1 MAIQGLFSGDLKVRG
16 LNGVLI
22 ASDGIV
28 TATSFS
34 SGSSGTSG
42 SSGSS
47 GTSATSGTSG
57 TSATSG
63 TSGTTGTSGSSGTSG
78 TTGSSGTSGTTG
90 TSGTSGTT
98 GTSGTSATD
107 GTGGTSGTSG
117 TTGTSGTSGS
127 SGTSGTSATDGT
139 GGTSGT
145 SGTSATSGTSGTS
158 ATSGTSGTSG
168 TSATSGTSGTSG
180 VQGDRYATTSTTTF
194 TLGNAGTI
202 TVGTQLAYTVAQ
214 SIIVVYDA
222 NNFQECEVT
231 AYNPSTGV
239 LSFAAPTRTVG
250 SGTYSAWSVN
260 LDGASG
266 GDGSSGTSG
275 TSGSAG
281 TSGTTGT
288 SGSSGTSGTSGTSGS
303 AGTSGTSGTSGR
315 NGIDGSSGASIANW
329 YGAFTSTAT
338 QTVTAANTPTAI
350 TYTNDEYSNGIVF
363 SGSQLTVQH
372 AGIYEIAYSLQI
384 EKTQGTNANVDIWL
398 KKNGTNILRSDSIL
412 GLVSNSAKQ
421 LPFVSIIDSAS
432 ANDYYEVYFQSDSD
446 HVQVT
451 AVAATGGIPAAPS
464 IITNIKQ
471 IGIAVGTTSGTSGTS
486 GVNGSS
492 GMTGS
497 SGSAGSSGTSGTS
510 GVDGS
515 TGSSGSAG
523 SSGTS
528 GSSGTTGTSGT
539 SGTSGSSGTSGTS
552 ATSGTS
558 GTTGTSG
565 TSATSGTTGTS
576 GTSGTSGMATTS
588 ARAVQIFTSTAG
600 QTTFTVT
607 NGYNLGMV
615 DVYVNGVKY
624 VNGVDYTATD
634 GTTVVLTDALTAS
647 QIVEIDNYL
656 TAFLPTN
663 ALRTITTF
671 TATAS
676 QTTFSVTYTQG
687 LIDVYYNGSC
697 LAQSE
702 YTATNGTSIVLA
714 TACQAN
720 DIVVVYA
727 YNYSVGAFSGIG
739 GSGTTNYVSKFT
751 SSSAIG
757 NSSIFDNGTSVGVGT
772 ATPFGTFN
780 VVAGTNKSLI
790 IQDSG
795 TADTIEIA
803 NYSVSGGTRA
813 LSINASTITLGTGT
827 AGGGSSTPRLTINST
842 GNVGIGTAAPLTR
855 LQIVEVGGPSVT
867 PTLTLSQDGD
877 LGLDWVAGAINFYS
891 YDGSSNSRG
900 GIGNIRVAAET
911 AYNTGATPSYM
922 AFYTH
927 PNVANN
933 NTTFGAATEKM
944 RITAAGNVGIGTTNP
959 QALLQVTSSAFPVL
973 KVADGIGG
981 GAVALG
987 DSAISSNYV
996 GIWRGQANS
1005 ISGGGFLNIQ
1015 GNGIAFMSGNDI
1027 FGNVNERGRFTSNGY
1042 FKARGSETSYYSATI
1057 PAHELRTGQ
1066 GGEWNTIMTST
1077 ASDSYGLLIGLTPGL
1092 NNTGNEL
1099 VAAYTGNFSTL
1110 KFKVASNGGI
1120 YNYTGNNVP
1129 LSDQRMKKEI
1139 TPLESYWNKFKE
1151 IEMVKFKY
1159 IDQEHNDFNIGV
1171 VSQQIESI
1179 MPEFVDVWDE
1189 RNIPED
1195 GKPLMGVYMEDIH
1208 NIAMKVLQ
1216 EAMIKIEQ
1224 LEAEV
1229 ELLKNK

>member
-16 LNGVLI
+16 LNGVLL
-22 ASDGIV
+22 ATDGIV

-42 SSGSS
+42 TSGSS

-78 TTGSSGTSGTTG
+78 TTGTSGSSGTSGSTG
-90 TSGTSGTT
+90 TSGTSGS
-98 GTSGTSATD
+98 SGTSATD
-107 GTGGTSGTSG
+107 GTGGTSGTTGTSGSSG
-117 TTGTSGTSGS
+117 TTGTSGS
-127 SGTSGTSATDGT
+127 SGTSGTDGT

-158 ATSGTSGTSG
+158 ATSGTAGTSG

-194 TLGNAGTI
+194 TLGNAGTL

-222 NNFQECEVT
+222 NNYQECEVT
-231 AYNPSTGV
+231 AYNPGTGV
-239 LSFAAPTRTVG
+239 LAFAAPTRTAG
-250 SGTYSAWSVN
+250 GGTYSTWSVN

-288 SGSSGTSGTSGTSGS
+288 SGSSGSSGTTGTSGSSGTSGT
-303 AGTSGTSGTSGR
+303 AGTSGR

-329 YGAFTSTAT
+329 YGAFTSTTT
-338 QTVTAANTPTAI
+338 QVVTGVNTATAI
-350 TYTNDEYSNGIVF
+350 TYNHEELANGIAY
-363 SGSQLTVQH
+363 SGSQITVQH
-372 AGIYEIAYSLQI
+372 TGIYEIIYSLQI
-384 EKTQGTNANVDIWL
+384 EVTSGGAGVDVNIWL
-398 KKNGTNILRSDSIL
+398 KKNGTNIIRTDSIL
-412 GLVSNSAKQ
+412 GLQSNSGKQ
-421 LPFVSIIDSAS
+421 LPMVSIIDSAN
-432 ANDYYEVYFQSDSD
+432 ANDYYEVYFSSTSANTQI
-446 HVQVT
+446 T
-451 AVAATGGIPAAPS
+451 AVAANGTHPAAPS

-528 GSSGTTGTSGT
+528 GTSGTTGTSGSSGTSGTTGTSGT
-539 SGTSGSSGTSGTS
+539 SGSSGS
-552 ATSGTS
+552 S

-576 GTSGTSGMATTS
+576 GSSGTSGNATTS
-588 ARAVQIFTSTAG
+588 ARAVQVFTSTAG

-624 VNGVDYTATD
+624 VNGVDYTATN

-671 TATAS
+671 TATAA

-702 YTATNGTSIVLA
+702 YTAINGTSIILA
-714 TACQAN
+714 TACQVN

-727 YNYSVGAFSGIG
+727 YNYSVGAYSGIG

-751 SSSAIG
+751 SSNVLG
-757 NSSIFDNGTSVGVGT
+757 NSQIFDNGTSVGVGT

-803 NYSVSGGTRA
+803 SYSTSGGTRA
-813 LSINASTITLGTGT
+813 IAMNGSVLTFGTGT
-827 AGGGSSTPRLTINST
+827 AGGGS
-842 GNVGIGTAAPLTR
+842 
-855 LQIVEVGGPSVT
+855 
-867 PTLTLSQDGD
+867 
-877 LGLDWVAGAINFYS
+877 
-891 YDGSSNSRG
+891 
-900 GIGNIRVAAET
+900 
-911 AYNTGATPSYM
+911 
-922 AFYTH
+922 
-927 PNVANN
+927 
-933 NTTFGAATEKM
+933 ATERM
-944 RITAAGNVGIGTTNP
+944 RITSGGQIGIGITPTGSWGLQMYGNGTASSVARIQLQNSSTGSADGDGGGISMEGIDFVTRNNESGVVKWELGGTERMRITNSGVVQLSKGQLEFTGTNGGVELGTTVGIIKYDNSNVVFYYGTGDLIFKNNSN
-959 QALLQVTSSAFPVL
+959 QVGDIMFM
-973 KVADGIGG
+973 KQDGT
-981 GAVALG
+981 
-987 DSAISSNYV
+987 
-996 GIWRGQANS
+996 
-1005 ISGGGFLNIQ
+1005 
-1015 GNGIAFMSGNDI
+1015 M
-1027 FGNVNERGRFTSNGY
+1027 RFAKYTSNGTLTTTSSNGTIAVSSDKNMKIDAGFVENGLDKILSLKPRY
-1042 FKARGSETSYYSATI
+1042 FYWKDEEKFGNKKQLGFYAQEVNEVSEEASNT
-1057 PAHELRTGQ
+1057 PEEGQ
-1066 GGEWNTIMTST
+1066 GW
-1077 ASDSYGLLIGLTPGL
+1077 
-1092 NNTGNEL
+1092 
-1099 VAAYTGNFSTL
+1099 
-1110 KFKVASNGGI
+1110 GI
-1120 YNYTGNNVP
+1120 YDRALIALLVKSVQE
-1129 LSDQRMKKEI
+1129 LSA
-1139 TPLESYWNKFKE
+1139 E
-1151 IEMVKFKY
+1151 IE
-1159 IDQEHNDFNIGV
+1159 I
-1171 VSQQIESI
+1171 
-1179 MPEFVDVWDE
+1179 
-1189 RNIPED
+1189 
-1195 GKPLMGVYMEDIH
+1195 
-1208 NIAMKVLQ
+1208 
-1216 EAMIKIEQ
+1216 
-1224 LEAEV
+1224 
-1229 ELLKNK
+1229 LKQK

>member
-22 ASDGIV
+22 ANDGIV

-42 SSGSS
+42 TSGSS

-78 TTGSSGTSGTTG
+78 TTGSSGSSGTTG
-90 TSGTSGTT
+90 TSGSSGTT

-107 GTGGTSGTSG
+107 GTGGTSGSSGTSATSG
-117 TTGTSGTSGS
+117 TTGTSGS
-127 SGTSGTSATDGT
+127 SGTSGTDGT

-168 TSATSGTSGTSG
+168 TSATAGTSGTSG

-231 AYNPSTGV
+231 AYNPATGV

-250 SGTYSAWSVN
+250 GGTYSTWSVN

-288 SGSSGTSGTSGTSGS
+288 SGSSGSSGTTGTSGSSGTSGT
-303 AGTSGTSGTSGR
+303 AGTSGR

-329 YGAFTSTAT
+329 YGAFTSTTT
-338 QTVTAANTPTAI
+338 QVVTGVNTATAI
-350 TYTNDEYSNGIVF
+350 TYNHEELANGIAY
-363 SGSQLTVQH
+363 SGSQITVQH
-372 AGIYEIAYSLQI
+372 TGIYEIIYSLQI
-384 EKTQGTNANVDIWL
+384 EVTSGGSAVDVDIWL
-398 KKNGTNILRSDSIL
+398 KKNGTNIIRTDSIL
-412 GLVSNSAKQ
+412 GLQSNSGKQ
-421 LPFVSIIDSAS
+421 LPMVSIIDSAN
-432 ANDYYEVYFQSDSD
+432 ANDYYEVFFASTSANTQI
-446 HVQVT
+446 T
-451 AVAATGGIPAAPS
+451 AVAANAIHPAAPS

-510 GVDGS
+510 GLDGS

-523 SSGTS
+523 SSGSSGTSGTTGTS
-528 GSSGTTGTSGT
+528 GSSGTSGT
-539 SGTSGSSGTSGTS
+539 SGTSGSSGSSGS
-552 ATSGTS
+552 S

-576 GTSGTSGMATTS
+576 GSSGTSGNATTS
-588 ARAVQIFTSTAG
+588 ARAVQVFTSTAG

-607 NGYNLGMV
+607 NGYNLGMI
-615 DVYVNGVKY
+615 DVFVNGVKY

-634 GTTVVLTDALTAS
+634 GTTVVMTDVLTAS

-671 TATAS
+671 TATAT

-702 YTATNGTSIVLA
+702 YTAINGTSVVLA
-714 TACQAN
+714 TPCQAN

-727 YNYSVGAFSGIG
+727 YNYSVGAYSGIG
-739 GSGTTNYVSKFT
+739 GSGTTNYVAKFASSSTIGNSTIQDTGSALTFGAASTFT
-751 SSSAIG
+751 SSVTADGGASEG
-757 NSSIFDNGTSVGVGT
+757 SIRIERDTVGT
-772 ATPFGTFN
+772 NSVIGSLAFTNNNSATTYGKVFGGRN
-780 VVAGTNKSLI
+780 SAGDGYVA
-790 IQDSG
+790 
-795 TADTIEIA
+795 
-803 NYSVSGGTRA
+803 
-813 LSINASTITLGTGT
+813 LGTGVSNNLYALENGRVGIGTTTPGDKLVVLAPANEWAGVFIGNNTTNQSFGVQVFGGTNSADT
-827 AGGGSSTPRLTINST
+827 AFRVLNGAQSTTYLMVRGD
-842 GNVGIGTAAPLTR
+842 GNVGIGTSSPSRKLVVNSGIDGISAGIAGSTYGIR
-855 LQIVEVGGPSVT
+855 FDNGGTFSSGMSTIHGVDS
-867 PTLTLSQDGD
+867 TLTGSYQPIM
-877 LGLDWVAGAINFYS
+877 IN
-891 YDGSSNSRG
+891 GSDVRFG
-900 GIGNIRVAAET
+900 
-911 AYNTGATPSYM
+911 TGAT
-922 AFYTH
+922 
-927 PNVANN
+927 
-933 NTTFGAATEKM
+933 ERM
-944 RITAAGNVGIGTTNP
+944 RITSAGNVGIAGNAGTGR
-959 QALLQVTSSAFPVL
+959 LQVWGEDQSSSNFGLNVYNSGGFGMFFVRNDGNIRLNSGVYGNTTSGTIRTVYIGTG
-973 KVADGIGG
+973 DYYIGG
-981 GAVALG
+981 
-987 DSAISSNYV
+987 ISSVRASKKNIENVSSVDWVYQLNPVTFNYRKKDEEGNYTEEIYEDLNYGLIAEDTAPIADFLINYNDKQDGTKEMV
-996 GIWRGQANS
+996 GIEYPRLIIPLLKA
-1005 ISGGGFLNIQ
+1005 IQ
-1015 GNGIAFMSGNDI
+1015 
-1027 FGNVNERGRFTSNGY
+1027 EL
-1042 FKARGSETSYYSATI
+1042 KA
-1057 PAHELRTGQ
+1057 
-1066 GGEWNTIMTST
+1066 
-1077 ASDSYGLLIGLTPGL
+1077 
-1092 NNTGNEL
+1092 
-1099 VAAYTGNFSTL
+1099 
-1110 KFKVASNGGI
+1110 
-1120 YNYTGNNVP
+1120 
-1129 LSDQRMKKEI
+1129 EI
-1139 TPLESYWNKFKE
+1139 DY
-1151 IEMVKFKY
+1151 
-1159 IDQEHNDFNIGV
+1159 
-1171 VSQQIESI
+1171 
-1179 MPEFVDVWDE
+1179 
-1189 RNIPED
+1189 
-1195 GKPLMGVYMEDIH
+1195 
-1208 NIAMKVLQ
+1208 
-1216 EAMIKIEQ
+1216 
-1224 LEAEV
+1224 
-1229 ELLKNK
+1229 LKNK

>member
-239 LSFAAPTRTVG
+239 LSFAAPTRTAG
-250 SGTYSAWSVN
+250 SGTYSQWSVN

-275 TSGSAG
+275 SSGSAG

-288 SGSSGTSGTSGTSGS
+288 SGSSGSSGTTGTSGS
-303 AGTSGTSGTSGR
+303 AGSSGTSGTSGR

-350 TYTNDEYSNGIVF
+350 TYTNEELAFGIAY
-363 SGSQLTVQH
+363 SGSQITVQH
-372 AGIYEIAYSLQI
+372 TGIYEIAYSLQI
-384 EKTQGTNANVDIWL
+384 EKTQGGSASEVDIWL
-398 KKNGTNILRSDSIL
+398 KKNGTNIIRTDSIL
-412 GLVSNSAKQ
+412 GLNSNSTKQ
-421 LPFVSIIDSAS
+421 LPMVSIIDSAN
-432 ANDYYEVYFQSDSD
+432 ANDYYEVYFSADSD
-446 HVQVT
+446 HVQIT
-451 AVAATGGIPAAPS
+451 AVPATGGIPAAPS

-600 QTTFTVT
+600 QTTFTVN

-624 VNGVDYTATD
+624 VNGVDYTATN

-702 YTATNGTSIVLA
+702 YTATNGTSIILA

-727 YNYSVGAFSGIG
+727 YNYSVGAYSGIG
-739 GSGTTNYVSKFT
+739 GSGTTNYVAKFT
-751 SSSAIG
+751 GTNAIG
-757 NSSIFDNGTSVGVGT
+757 NSAIQDTGSLVTVTSPTDIVTGSGIGSSGVTGLLRVVTAGTSSAIAIGQANSSRYT
-772 ATPFGTFN
+772 SIQANEYITYNDDMSFRTFGSFP
-780 VVAGTNKSLI
+780 L
-790 IQDSG
+790 
-795 TADTIEIA
+795 
-803 NYSVSGGTRA
+803 
-813 LSINASTITLGTGT
+813 TLGTNNT
-827 AGGGSSTPRLTINST
+827 TRLTITST
-842 GNVGIGTAAPLTR
+842 GNVCIGTTTSSGYGNINL
-855 LQIVEVGGPSVT
+855 
-867 PTLTLSQDGD
+867 D
-877 LGLDWVAGAINFYS
+877 LNAGALPAAYFVIKT
-891 YDGSSNSRG
+891 SSNSV
-900 GIGNIRVAAET
+900 IAEY
-911 AYNTGATPSYM
+911 ALDS
-922 AFYTH
+922 
-927 PNVANN
+927 
-933 NTTFGAATEKM
+933 GAAYLSTKTNHPL
-944 RITAAGNVGIGTTNP
+944 RIRTND
-959 QALLQVTSSAFPVL
+959 VSRVIITSIA
-973 KVADGIGG
+973 
-981 GAVALG
+981 
-987 DSAISSNYV
+987 
-996 GIWRGQANS
+996 
-1005 ISGGGFLNIQ
+1005 SG
-1015 GNGIAFMSGNDI
+1015 
-1027 FGNVNERGRFTSNGY
+1027 GY
-1042 FKARGSETSYYSATI
+1042 FKAANDGVFINVNGNY
-1057 PAHELRTGQ
+1057 HELTTNRANDNVAYFSNTSGTPYGPFIWFTNASPNNTTNYFLFCEDSVNAKGIIYSNGTFGSRTGTY
-1066 GGEWNTIMTST
+1066 GSII
-1077 ASDSYGLLIGLTPGL
+1077 SDIKY
-1092 NNTGNEL
+1092 
-1099 VAAYTGNFSTL
+1099 
-1110 KFKVASNGGI
+1110 KQ
-1120 YNYTGNNVP
+1120 
-1129 LSDQRMKKEI
+1129 DI
-1139 TPLESYWNKFKE
+1139 TDANSQWDDIKNLRVVN
-1151 IEMVKFKY
+1151 FKY
-1159 IDQEHNDFNIGV
+1159 KEDVELEGENALRQIGFIAQEV
-1171 VSQQIESI
+1171 EAVSPNLVYEAGKKDTEETWKSVKTSI
-1179 MPEFVDVWDE
+1179 
-1189 RNIPED
+1189 
-1195 GKPLMGVYMEDIH
+1195 IH
-1208 NIAMKVLQ
+1208 LKAVKALQ
-1216 EAMIKIEQ
+1216 EAMERIEK

-1229 ELLKNK
+1229 EILKQK